1 MLIICYLCAP
11 ELGKLRRQLRFE
23 LSLDHL
29 AGTLSKVVVV
39 EDLEEV
45 FEGEHFDVGRIKVS
59 SNHVH
64 LQGVQEPLREVDVD
78 REAQPNELFTDFFCC
93 EVALLIGVPRL
104 EDFLCEAHIVAF
116 LNQAHT
122 GVLVVIYPVLDILAD

>member
-1 MLIICYLCAP
+1 MLIICYLGAP
-11 ELGKLRRQLRFE
+11 ELGKLRHQLRFE

-45 FEGEHFDVGRIKVS
+45 FKGEHFDIGRIIIS

-64 LQGVQEPLREVDVD
+64 LQGVQEPLREVDIY
-78 REAQPNELFTDFFCC
+78 REAQPNELLTDFFCR
-93 EVALLIGVPRL
+93 EVALLIGVPCF
-104 EDFLCEAHIVAF
+104 EDFLREAHIVAF

-122 GVLVVIYPVLDILAD
+122 GVLVDVYPVLDILAD